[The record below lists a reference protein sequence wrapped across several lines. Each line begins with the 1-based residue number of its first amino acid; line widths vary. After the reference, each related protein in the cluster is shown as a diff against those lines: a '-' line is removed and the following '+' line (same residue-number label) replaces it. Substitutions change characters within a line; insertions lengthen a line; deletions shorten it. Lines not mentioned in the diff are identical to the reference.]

1 MMQAK
6 TGAFIFIRALAL
18 VWQYRG
24 FALRV
29 CLPIYLLAFAIDTWI
44 RLQVMGEITRGPLQW
59 HTHDPYAGAPENGA
73 SLSQILTIWAVWIS
87 SLITIAILWHRYVLG
102 AHGVGPIAPL
112 GLGQPLAY
120 LGKLLGAWSLV
131 IIPFGL
137 ISGIAMAFI
146 IPGLLHSVES
156 AASFSFAGIVIFTV
170 LGIAMGWGIM
180 RLSLALPEAA
190 IGQPGSI
197 FDSWFE
203 TRPLAGALWVT
214 AALEMGLFTAISYLG
229 DAVAAL
235 DIRLA
240 YLVEN
245 LAWFGPALVGIAILT
260 LLYEH
265 LYHGRALWSV
275 HSGGLQN

>member
-1 MMQAK
+1 MQAK

-44 RLQVMGEITRGPLQW
+44 RLQVMGEITRSPLQW
-59 HTHDPYAGAPENGA
+59 HTNDPYVGAPENGA

-87 SLITIAILWHRYVLG
+87 SLITIAILWHRHVLG

-112 GLGQPLAY
+112 GVRQPLAY

-131 IIPFGL
+131 IIPSSL
-137 ISGIAMAFI
+137 IFYIVFMMILSTGALTPDSAGHLPLSWIAI
-146 IPGLLHSVES
+146 
-156 AASFSFAGIVIFTV
+156 FAVFVVVI
-170 LGIAMGWGIM
+170 GWAIM

-190 IGQPGSI
+190 IGQKGSI

-203 TRPLAGALWVT
+203 TRPLAAGLWVT
-214 AALEMGLFTAISYLG
+214 AACEAGLFTGVELLG
-229 DAVAAL
+229 AGVAAL
-235 DIRLA
+235 DVRLA
-240 YLVEN
+240 YLVEH
-245 LAWFGPALVGIAILT
+245 LGWFGPAIVGIAILT

-265 LYHGRALWSV
+265 LYHGRPLRDDRAS
-275 HSGGLQN
+275 SG

>member
-6 TGAFIFIRALAL
+6 TGAVIFIRALAL

-44 RLQVMGEITRGPLQW
+44 RVQVMGEITRGPLQW
-59 HTHDPYAGAPENGA
+59 HTNDPYVGAPENGA

-87 SLITIAILWHRYVLG
+87 SLITIAILWHRHVLD

-112 GLGQPLAY
+112 GLRQPLAY

-137 ISGIAMAFI
+137 ISGIALTFI
-146 IPGLLHSVES
+146 IPSLFLSAES
-156 AASFSFAGIVIFTV
+156 DASPPPAGIAIFTA

-180 RLSLALPEAA
+180 RFSLALPQAA

-197 FDSWFE
+197 FESWRK
-203 TRPLAGALWVT
+203 TSPLSGALWIT

-229 DAVAAL
+229 DALAAL
-235 DIRLA
+235 DARLA
-240 YLVEN
+240 YLLEN
-245 LAWFGPALVGIAILT
+245 LGWFVPGIVGVAILT

-265 LYHGRALWSV
+265 LYHGRPLRDDGAS
-275 HSGGLQN
+275 SE